1 MHRDPIPSTVAHP
14 APGWWES
21 YFDEDFYEL
30 YAPLLP
36 EEDSRLEAETIH
48 ELLALGPGAR
58 VLDLGCGW
66 GRHSV
71 ELARLGC
78 SVVGLDQSAVLLE
91 RGRRLAEE
99 AGVQVEWVRGDMGAI
114 EWRDEFDAVVS
125 LFSSLGYSGRDED
138 DVRVLLGA
146 SRALRDGGSFLL
158 ETMHRDQVARG
169 YLESDWW
176 EGADGR
182 PVWVEREFDAVLG
195 VSRETLRW
203 LASGGVREKYHEI
216 RIRTAT
222 EWSGLLEAAAL
233 EPLSWY
239 GGWDLSPFGMRS
251 DHLIVVASPG

>member
-1 MHRDPIPSTVAHP
+1 MTDEPTLSP
-14 APGWWES
+14 WWES

-36 EEDSRLEAETIH
+36 VEDSRQEAETIV
-48 ELLALGPGAR
+48 ELLALEPGAR

-66 GRHSV
+66 GRHAV

-78 SVVGLDQSAVLLE
+78 SVVGVDQSAILLE
-91 RGRRLAEE
+91 RARGLAAA
-99 AGVQVEWVRGDMGAI
+99 AGVQVEWVHGDMGAI

-125 LFSSLGYSGRDED
+125 LFSSLGYSGSD
-138 DVRVLLGA
+138 DDDTGVLLAA

-182 PVWVEREFDAVLG
+182 PVWVEREFDPVRG
-195 VSRETLRW
+195 VSREWLRW
-203 LASGGVREKYHEI
+203 LAAGTVREKYHEI

-222 EWSGLLEAAAL
+222 EWGTLLEAASL
-233 EPLSWY
+233 DPLSWY
-239 GGWDLSPFGMRS
+239 GGWDLSPFGLRS
-251 DHLIVVASPG
+251 EQLIVVAAPA